1 MSFFGFGKKKKET
14 VIAAPV
20 KGDVRPLKEVSDP
33 AFCDGAMGPGFIVR
47 PSEDTVVAPV
57 DGTIAMTFPTKHAL
71 GITTESGAEIL
82 IHIGVDTVALDGEGF
97 TCFVQ
102 KGDSV
107 KKNQPLVQYDRALLE
122 EKGVDDTV
130 ILVLTNASD
139 FSQVTIDPD
148 NKENAYMRLKK

>member
-1 MSFFGFGKKKKET
+1 MALFGFGKKKKET
-14 VIAAPV
+14 VLGAPA
-20 KGDVRPLKEVSDP
+20 KGEVRPLKEVSDP

-47 PSEDTVVAPV
+47 PSEDMIVAPV
-57 DGTIAMTFPTKHAL
+57 DGTVTMTFPTKHAL

-122 EKGVDDTV
+122 EKGVDSTV
-130 ILVLTNASD
+130 IVVLTNASD
-139 FSQVTIDPD
+139 FSQVTIDPND
-148 NKENAYMRLKK
+148 AEGAYMRLKK